1 MDAIKKKMQAMKL
14 EKDNAQDKAD
24 AMEGQFKDA
33 NARAEKINEEVRE
46 LQKKLSQV
54 ENDLVTNKQLL
65 EDSNKE
71 LENKEKQLT
80 QVGTIKLL
88 IKKLY
93 REMCAVS
100 RPSPQYYVCY
110 CATYFLFDRIRT
122 NQNLFLHLTLTMSK

>member
-54 ENDLVTNKQLL
+54 ENDLTLTKQNL

-80 QVGTIKLL
+80 QVSNCLPIFLK
-88 IKKLY
+88 
-93 REMCAVS
+93 
-100 RPSPQYYVCY
+100 
-110 CATYFLFDRIRT
+110 YF
-122 NQNLFLHLTLTMSK
+122 SY